1 MLHVENCKTLQ
12 DRNKVKINRIITI
25 SSKIRSKIRSN
36 LKGHTM
42 QTIYADYSIS
52 MSEFKKNPAQVLKTA
67 GEKPVA
73 VLNHNRPAFYMIT
86 PKLFEAL
93 VEELAERD
101 LIQLTRQR
109 LLKKD
114 TAIEVD
120 IDHI

>member
-1 MLHVENCKTLQ
+1 
-12 DRNKVKINRIITI
+12 
-25 SSKIRSKIRSN
+25 
-36 LKGHTM
+36 M

-52 MSEFKKNPAQVLKTA
+52 MSDFKKNPDKVLKVA

-73 VLNHNRPAFYMIT
+73 VLNHNRPALYMT
-86 PKLFEAL
+86 KPKLFEAL
-93 VEELAERD
+93 VEELADRD
-101 LIQLTRQR
+101 LIKLTRQR

>member
-1 MLHVENCKTLQ
+1 
-12 DRNKVKINRIITI
+12 
-25 SSKIRSKIRSN
+25 
-36 LKGHTM
+36 M
-42 QTIYADYSIS
+42 QTIYADHSIS
-52 MSEFKKNPAQVLKTA
+52 MSEFKKNPAQVLKVA

-93 VEELAERD
+93 VEELADRD
-101 LIQLTRQR
+101 LMELTRQR

-114 TAIEVD
+114 TAIKVD